1 MIISLSLRNQV
12 ILKFIFSIDEKPE
25 IWNCAT
31 EEYGTYCQFPFIHE
45 GVMHH
50 QCINLNKTA
59 PEDVHCASSIFMDRR
74 AKNIQKCLPDS
85 CVIGKIQYLDHLEP

>member
-1 MIISLSLRNQV
+1 MIISDLVSLMLSNQ
-12 ILKFIFSIDEKPE
+12 ILFKFILFLEEKPE

-59 PEDVHCASSIFMDRR
+59 PEDVHCASSTFMDRR

-85 CVIGKIQYLDHLEP
+85 CVIGKIQ